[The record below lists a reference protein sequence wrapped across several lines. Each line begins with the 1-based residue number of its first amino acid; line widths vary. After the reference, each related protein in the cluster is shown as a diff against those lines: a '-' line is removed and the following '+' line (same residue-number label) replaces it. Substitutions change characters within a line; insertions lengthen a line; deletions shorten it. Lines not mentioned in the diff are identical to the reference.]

1 MAKHITVSLIFLV
14 SITLALP
21 SFSQGRLVGR
31 VTDESNNPVAAAT
44 VYVISPSLTQATIT
58 NASGYFTFLDLP
70 LSNYLIKAYKRGFPI
85 WQKDFNLSAASTF
98 RMDVRLTEQTVLAAT
113 ETKSYKDKETH
124 REVKETKRPRKME
137 REEREEPEI
146 AQAPAP
152 AASAPAVAST
162 QTDSKAQ
169 SVSDTEIEQEEGLRQ
184 SVQTAKEVAV
194 SDAVKPDTKP
204 EIIGGME
211 ALNRKIIYPTIARE
225 QGLQGGVIAKVSV
238 DKQGF
243 VTKVTIL
250 RSTDPS
256 FSEEVFRVLSDDIR
270 FKPATLNNQPVAA
283 PAVIYVEFKLK

>member
-85 WQKDFNLSAASTF
+85 WQKDFNLSTASTF

-113 ETKSYKDKETH
+113 ETKSYKDKDKEIH
-124 REVKETKRPRKME
+124 REAKDIKRPRPKTE
-137 REEREEPEI
+137 REEQEERTV

-152 AASAPAVAST
+152 APAAAPT
-162 QTDSKAQ
+162 QNESKAQ

-211 ALNRKIIYPTIARE
+211 ALTRKIVYPTIARE
-225 QGLQGGVIAKVSV
+225 RGLQGGVIAKVNV

-283 PAVIYVEFKLK
+283 PAVIYVEFKLN